1 MTESR
6 QPRDDDAGRDDQYS
20 GTGFFD
26 DLTWL
31 PSRLLFRDRAER
43 AIAWADR
50 HGTRMAVLFLE
61 VDDFDEVSRRLGSD
75 AADSIL
81 RDLGNRLVA
90 ALRRE
95 DSVART
101 RMAEYAVLLAEV
113 DSIAGLGVVGQKL
126 LQIFERPFEAA
137 ADGDTEVTASVG
149 AAVYPD
155 HALTIEGL
163 LIAADAALQHG
174 QADRPGEIVVYTNGL
189 SRRRSREGEPPERA

>member
-1 MTESR
+1 MSDE
-6 QPRDDDAGRDDQYS
+6 RDARGKVAKDEQYA

-50 HGTRMAVLFLE
+50 HGTRTGVLFLE
-61 VDDFDEVSRRLGSD
+61 VEGFDDLARRLGSD
-75 AADSIL
+75 AGDAVL
-81 RDLGNRLVA
+81 RDLGNRLLETV
-90 ALRRE
+90 RRE

-101 RMAEYAVLLAEV
+101 RMAEYAILLAEV
-113 DSIAGLGVVGQKL
+113 DSVAGVGRVGQKVL
-126 LQIFERPFEAA
+126 ELFERPFDA
-137 ADGDTEVTASVG
+137 ADEEEQVTVTLG

-163 LIAADAALQHG
+163 LTAADAALKH
-174 QADRPGEIVVYTNGL
+174 AKEDRPGEVVVYAEGMA
-189 SRRRSREGEPPERA
+189 RRGSESS

>member
-1 MTESR
+1 MSDEREPHTE
-6 QPRDDDAGRDDQYS
+6 DDQYA

-50 HGTRMAVLFLE
+50 HGTRMAVLFAE
-61 VDDFDEVSRRLGSD
+61 VDDFEEIRRRIGSD
-75 AADSIL
+75 AADSVL
-81 RDLGNRLVA
+81 RDLGNRLVG

-101 RMAEYAVLLAEV
+101 RIAEYAILLAEV
-113 DSIAGLGVVGQKL
+113 DSPASTGLVAQKVMG
-126 LQIFERPFEAA
+126 IFDEPF
-137 ADGDTEVTASVG
+137 DASGGEEQLKVSMG

-163 LIAADAALQHG
+163 LTAADAALQHA
-174 QADRPGEIVVYTNGL
+174 QEDRPGEVVVYAQGMA
-189 SRRRSREGEPPERA
+189 RRSREGESR

>member
-1 MTESR
+1 MSEAPRESE
-6 QPRDDDAGRDDQYS
+6 DQYA

-50 HGTRMAVLFLE
+50 HGSRMAALFLE
-61 VDDFDEVSRRLGSD
+61 LDQFDEVSARIGSD
-75 AADSIL
+75 AADSVL

-101 RMAEYAVLLAEV
+101 RIAEYAILLAEV
-113 DSIAGLGVVGQKL
+113 DSPASTGLVGEKL
-126 LQIFERPFEAA
+126 IRLFEEPFDASGGHERV
-137 ADGDTEVTASVG
+137 GASVG

-163 LIAADAALQHG
+163 LIAADAALQHA
-174 QADRPGEIVVYTNGL
+174 QSDRPGEVVVYASGMARQRT
-189 SRRRSREGEPPERA
+189 REGEPEERA

>member
-1 MTESR
+1 MSDRE
-6 QPRDDDAGRDDQYS
+6 PRDEAGRDDQYA

-50 HGTRMAVLFLE
+50 HGTRMAVLFIE
-61 VDDFDEVSRRLGSD
+61 VDDFEEASRSLGSD

-81 RDLGNRLVA
+81 RDVGNRLVA

-101 RMAEYAVLLAEV
+101 RIAEYAVLLAEV
-113 DSIAGLGVVGQKL
+113 DSVSGLGVVGQKL

-137 ADGDTEVTASVG
+137 EGKTEVTASVG

-163 LIAADAALQHG
+163 LVAADAALQHA
-174 QADRPGEIVVYTNGL
+174 QADRAGEIVVYTNGL

>member
-1 MTESR
+1 MTDQGE
-6 QPRDDDAGRDDQYS
+6 PRNEAGREDQYA

-50 HGTRMAVLFLE
+50 HGTRMAVLFIE
-61 VDDFDEVSRRLGSD
+61 VDDFEEVSRRVGSD

-90 ALRRE
+90 VLRRE

-101 RMAEYAVLLAEV
+101 RIAEYAVLLAEIESV
-113 DSIAGLGVVGQKL
+113 SALGVVGQKL
-126 LQIFERPFEAA
+126 LQIFEKPFEAA
-137 ADGDTEVTASVG
+137 EGETEVTASVG

-163 LIAADAALQHG
+163 LIAADAAMQHA
-174 QADRPGEIVVYTNGL
+174 QVDRPGEIVVYTNGL
-189 SRRRSREGEPPERA
+189 SRRTSREGDPPERA

>member
-1 MTESR
+1 MSDRDE
-6 QPRDDDAGRDDQYS
+6 PRDEAVREDQYA

-50 HGTRMAVLFLE
+50 HGTRTAVLFIE
-61 VDDFDEVSRRLGSD
+61 VDDFEEVSRRVGSD

-81 RDLGNRLVA
+81 RDVGNRLVA

-101 RMAEYAVLLAEV
+101 RIAEYAVLLAEV
-113 DSIAGLGVVGQKL
+113 DSAAGLGVVGQKL
-126 LQIFERPFEAA
+126 LQIFEQPFGAV
-137 ADGDTEVTASVG
+137 DGETRVNSSVG

-163 LIAADAALQHG
+163 LVAADAALQHA

-189 SRRRSREGEPPERA
+189 SRRRSREGDPPERA

>member
-1 MTESR
+1 MSDRED
-6 QPRDDDAGRDDQYS
+6 PRDEAGRDDQYA

-50 HGTRMAVLFLE
+50 HGTRMAVLFIE
-61 VDDFDEVSRRLGSD
+61 VDDFEEVSRNLGSD

-81 RDLGNRLVA
+81 RDVGNRLVA
-90 ALRRE
+90 AIRRE

-101 RMAEYAVLLAEV
+101 RIAEYAVLLAEV
-113 DSIAGLGVVGQKL
+113 DSVSGLGVVGQKL

-137 ADGDTEVTASVG
+137 EGETQVTASVG

-163 LIAADAALQHG
+163 LVAADAALQHA
-174 QADRPGEIVVYTNGL
+174 QADSAGEIVVYTNGL

>member
-1 MTESR
+1 MTDTEE
-6 QPRDDDAGRDDQYS
+6 PRDEGGRGDQYA

-50 HGTRMAVLFLE
+50 HGTRMAVLFIE
-61 VDDFDEVSRRLGSD
+61 VDDFEEVARRLGSE

-81 RDLGNRLVA
+81 RDVGNRLVA
-90 ALRRE
+90 GLRRE

-101 RMAEYAVLLAEV
+101 RIAEYAVLLAEV
-113 DSIAGLGVVGQKL
+113 DSVAGLGVVGEKL
-126 LQIFERPFEAA
+126 LQIFERPFGV
-137 ADGDTEVTASVG
+137 ADGETEVTSSVG

-163 LIAADAALQHG
+163 LVAADAAMQHA

-189 SRRRSREGEPPERA
+189 SRRRSREGDPPERA

>member
-1 MTESR
+1 MSEERDPRSR
-6 QPRDDDAGRDDQYS
+6 VAEDEQYA

-50 HGTRMAVLFLE
+50 HGTRTAVLFLE
-61 VDDFDEVSRRLGSD
+61 VEKFDDLTHRIGSD
-75 AADSIL
+75 AGDAVL

-90 ALRRE
+90 AVRRE

-101 RMAEYAVLLAEV
+101 RMAEYAILLAEV
-113 DSIAGLGVVGQKL
+113 DSVAGVGQVGQKL
-126 LQIFERPFEAA
+126 LQLFEQPFDAS
-137 ADGDTEVTASVG
+137 GDEQELTVTLG

-155 HALTIEGL
+155 HALTIVGL
-163 LIAADAALQHG
+163 LTAADAALKH
-174 QADRPGEIVVYTNGL
+174 AKEDRPGEVVVYAEGMA
-189 SRRRSREGEPPERA
+189 RRGSEPS

>member
-1 MTESR
+1 MTDQQR
-6 QPRDDDAGRDDQYS
+6 PDDTARDDQYA

-50 HGTRMAVLFLE
+50 HGTRTAVLFIE
-61 VDDFDEVSRRLGSD
+61 VDDFSEVSRRLGSD

-81 RDLGNRLVA
+81 RDVGNRLVA

-113 DSIAGLGVVGQKL
+113 DSVAGLGVVGQKL

-137 ADGDTEVTASVG
+137 AEGLDVTASVG

-163 LIAADAALQHG
+163 LVAADAALQHG

-189 SRRRSREGEPPERA
+189 SRRRSREDDSPERA

>member
-1 MTESR
+1 MSDSG
-6 QPRDDDAGRDDQYS
+6 QPRDDRREDQYA

-50 HGTRMAVLFLE
+50 HGTRMAVLFIE
-61 VDDFDEVSRRLGSD
+61 VDDFEEVSRRLGSE

-101 RMAEYAVLLAEV
+101 RIAEYAVLLAEV
-113 DSIAGLGVVGQKL
+113 DSAAGLGVVGQKL
-126 LQIFERPFEAA
+126 LQIFERPFGAPE
-137 ADGDTEVTASVG
+137 GETEVTASVG

-174 QADRPGEIVVYTNGL
+174 QADRHGEIVVYTNGL
-189 SRRRSREGEPPERA
+189 SRRRSREDDSPERA

>member
-1 MTESR
+1 MSDE
-6 QPRDDDAGRDDQYS
+6 RDTRGKVAEDEQYA

-50 HGTRMAVLFLE
+50 HGTRTGVLFLE
-61 VDDFDEVSRRLGSD
+61 VEGFDDLTQRVGSD
-75 AADSIL
+75 AGDAVL
-81 RDLGNRLVA
+81 RDLGNRLLETV
-90 ALRRE
+90 RRE

-101 RMAEYAVLLAEV
+101 RMAEYAILLAEV
-113 DSIAGLGVVGQKL
+113 DSVAGVGRVGQKL
-126 LQIFERPFEAA
+126 LELFERPFDAA
-137 ADGDTEVTASVG
+137 GEGEQLTVTLG

-163 LIAADAALQHG
+163 LTAADAALKH
-174 QADRPGEIVVYTNGL
+174 AKEDRPGEVVVYAEGMA
-189 SRRRSREGEPPERA
+189 RRGSESS

>member
-1 MTESR
+1 MSDETR
-6 QPRDDDAGRDDQYS
+6 PADDQYE

-50 HGTRMAVLFLE
+50 HGSRMGVLFLE
-61 VDDFDEVSRRLGSD
+61 LDDFDEVSQRIGSD
-75 AADSIL
+75 AFDSLL

-101 RMAEYAVLLAEV
+101 RIAEYAILLAEV
-113 DSIAGLGVVGQKL
+113 DSPASLGHVGQKI
-126 LQIFERPFEAA
+126 QEVFEQPF
-137 ADGDTEVTASVG
+137 DASGGEERIGASIG

-163 LIAADAALQHG
+163 LIAADAALQHA
-174 QADRPGEIVVYTNGL
+174 QSDRPGEVVVYASGMARQKT
-189 SRRRSREGEPPERA
+189 REDEST

>member
-1 MTESR
+1 MSDTE
-6 QPRDDDAGRDDQYS
+6 QPRDEAGREDQYA

-50 HGTRMAVLFLE
+50 HGTRMAVLFIE
-61 VDDFDEVSRRLGSD
+61 VDDFEEVSRRLGTD

-113 DSIAGLGVVGQKL
+113 DSAAGLGVVGQKL

-137 ADGDTEVTASVG
+137 SEGTEITASVG

-163 LIAADAALQHG
+163 LVAADAALQHG

-189 SRRRSREGEPPERA
+189 SRRRSREGDPPERA

>member
-1 MTESR
+1 MSDTE
-6 QPRDDDAGRDDQYS
+6 QPRDEAGREDQYA

-50 HGTRMAVLFLE
+50 HGSRMAVLFIE
-61 VDDFDEVSRRLGSD
+61 VDDFEEVSRRLGSD
-75 AADSIL
+75 AADAIL

-113 DSIAGLGVVGQKL
+113 DSVAGLGVVGEKL

-137 ADGDTEVTASVG
+137 QGDTEVTASVG

-189 SRRRSREGEPPERA
+189 SRRRSREGDPPEGA

>member
-1 MTESR
+1 MSEER
-6 QPRDDDAGRDDQYS
+6 DPRDEDQYS

-31 PSRLLFRDRAER
+31 PSRLLFRDRAEQ
-43 AIAWADR
+43 AIAFADR
-50 HGTRMAVLFLE
+50 HGTRTAVLFVAVE
-61 VDDFDEVSRRLGSD
+61 EFDGVKQQIGSD
-75 AADSIL
+75 AADAVL

-101 RMAEYAVLLAEV
+101 RLAEYAILLPEV
-113 DSIAGLGVVGQKL
+113 DTAASAGLVGQKV
-126 LQIFERPFEAA
+126 LQAFEEPLDAGGA
-137 ADGDTEVTASVG
+137 NQQLSASVG

-163 LIAADAALQHG
+163 LIAADAAMQHAQG
-174 QADRPGEIVVYTNGL
+174 DRPGEVVVYASGMA
-189 SRRRSREGEPPERA
+189 RRKTREGESG

>member
-1 MTESR
+1 MSDRE
-6 QPRDDDAGRDDQYS
+6 QPRDEAGREDQYA

-50 HGTRMAVLFLE
+50 HGTRMAVLFIE
-61 VDDFDEVSRRLGSD
+61 VDDFDEASRTLGSD

-81 RDLGNRLVA
+81 RDVGNRLVA

-101 RMAEYAVLLAEV
+101 RIAEYAVLLAEV
-113 DSIAGLGVVGQKL
+113 DSVSGLGVVGQKL
-126 LQIFERPFEAA
+126 LRIFERPFEAA
-137 ADGDTEVTASVG
+137 EGETQVTASVG

-163 LIAADAALQHG
+163 LIAADAALQHA
-174 QADRPGEIVVYTNGL
+174 QADRAGEIVVYTNGL
-189 SRRRSREGEPPERA
+189 SRRRSREGDPPERA

>member
-1 MTESR
+1 MSDSG
-6 QPRDDDAGRDDQYS
+6 QPRDDTGRDDQYA

-50 HGTRMAVLFLE
+50 HGTRMAVLFIE
-61 VDDFDEVSRRLGSD
+61 VDDFEEVSRRLGSD

-113 DSIAGLGVVGQKL
+113 DSAAGLGVVGQKL

-137 ADGDTEVTASVG
+137 EGETEVTASVG

-174 QADRPGEIVVYTNGL
+174 QSDRPGEIVVYTNGL

>member
-1 MTESR
+1 MSDEK
-6 QPRDDDAGRDDQYS
+6 RDNDDQYA

-31 PSRLLFRDRAER
+31 PSRLLFRDRAEQ

-50 HGTRMAVLFLE
+50 HGARMAVLFVAIE
-61 VDDFDEVSRRLGSD
+61 DFDGIRSQIGSD
-75 AADSIL
+75 AADGVL

-101 RMAEYAVLLAEV
+101 RLDEYAILLPEV
-113 DSIAGLGVVGQKL
+113 DTEASTGLVGQKV
-126 LQIFERPFEAA
+126 LQVFEKPFDPSGANQQL
-137 ADGDTEVTASVG
+137 GASVG

-163 LIAADAALQHG
+163 LIAADAALQHA
-174 QADRPGEIVVYTNGL
+174 QSNRPGEVVVYAGGMT
-189 SRRRSREGEPPERA
+189 RRQEGDAGARG

>member
-1 MTESR
+1 MSDTGRGDSR
-6 QPRDDDAGRDDQYS
+6 PEDQYA

-50 HGTRMAVLFLE
+50 HGTRMAVLFIE
-61 VDDFDEVSRRLGSD
+61 VDDFDAVSRQLGSD

-101 RMAEYAVLLAEV
+101 RIAEYAVLLAEV
-113 DSIAGLGVVGQKL
+113 DSVAGLGVVGQKL

-137 ADGDTEVTASVG
+137 SEGPEITASVG

-163 LIAADAALQHG
+163 LVAADAALQHG

-189 SRRRSREGEPPERA
+189 ARRRTREGEPPGRA

>member
-1 MTESR
+1 MSDKEE
-6 QPRDDDAGRDDQYS
+6 PRDEAGRDDQYA

-50 HGTRMAVLFLE
+50 HGTRMAVLFIE
-61 VDDFDEVSRRLGSD
+61 VDDFENVSQRLGSD
-75 AADSIL
+75 SADSIL
-81 RDLGNRLVA
+81 RDVGNRLVA

-101 RMAEYAVLLAEV
+101 RIAEYAVLLAEV
-113 DSIAGLGVVGQKL
+113 DSASGLGVVGQKL
-126 LQIFERPFEAA
+126 LEVFEQPLGA
-137 ADGDTEVTASVG
+137 ADGEIEVSGSVG

-163 LIAADAALQHG
+163 LVAADAALQHA

-189 SRRRSREGEPPERA
+189 ARRRSREGDPPERA

>member
-1 MTESR
+1 MSDSGR
-6 QPRDDDAGRDDQYS
+6 PRDDTERDDQYA

-50 HGTRMAVLFLE
+50 HGTRMAVLFIE
-61 VDDFDEVSRRLGSD
+61 VDDFEEVSRRLGSD

-113 DSIAGLGVVGQKL
+113 DSAAGLGVVGQKL
-126 LQIFERPFEAA
+126 LRIFERPFEAA
-137 ADGDTEVTASVG
+137 EGGTEVTASVG

-174 QADRPGEIVVYTNGL
+174 QSDRPGEIVVYTNGL

>member
-1 MTESR
+1 MSD
-6 QPRDDDAGRDDQYS
+6 RDETRDEASRDDQYA

-50 HGTRMAVLFLE
+50 HGTRMAVLFLG
-61 VDDFDEVSRRLGSD
+61 VDDFDDVSRTLGSD

-81 RDLGNRLVA
+81 RDVGNRLVA

-101 RMAEYAVLLAEV
+101 RIAEYAVLLAEV
-113 DSIAGLGVVGQKL
+113 DSVSGLGVVGQKL
-126 LQIFERPFEAA
+126 LRIFEEPFGSS
-137 ADGDTEVTASVG
+137 DGEKQVSASVG

-163 LIAADAALQHG
+163 LIAADAALQHA

-189 SRRRSREGEPPERA
+189 SRQRTREGDPPERA